1 MRDSGLDLREFTVE
15 ELDWVGGGGDRV
27 DAIIA
32 GAAIGAGIG
41 GPAGGAAGAMVG
53 APFAGVGAVPGSAI
67 GAGVGWVAGGIIGAI
82 AGGFAGK
89 KVFEWAKAP
98 AGSCDENRYHYR
110 VV

>member
-1 MRDSGLDLREFTVE
+1 MRDRALDLREFTVE

-32 GAAIGAGIG
+32 GAAIGAGIS
-41 GPAGGAAGAMVG
+41 GPAAAGAMIG
-53 APFAGVGAVPGSAI
+53 ASFAGVGAVPGSAI
-67 GAGVGWVAGGIIGAI
+67 GAGIGWVAEGIVGVI
-82 AGGFAGK
+82 AGGWAGK
-89 KVFEWAKAP
+89 KVFEWAKPP